1 MTHDDIITSVKK
13 MYFEKMLPLEQKF
26 LYDEFFSPPLKRS
39 DFEAKPMVMLLGQYS
54 VGKTSFIQYL
64 LKRNFPGMRI
74 GPEPTTDK
82 FTAVM
87 WGEEERTIP
96 GNALS
101 VDQERPFTTV
111 ARFGTG
117 FLTKFEASLVP
128 SDMLKSVSFIDT
140 PGVLS
145 GEKQR
150 IGRDYDFPE
159 VAKWFASS
167 SDTILLLF
175 DAHKLD
181 ISDEF
186 RDSIYALKGND
197 EKIKIVL
204 NKADQVTTQQLV
216 RVYGSLM
223 WSLGKV
229 INTPEVMRVYIGSF
243 WDKPYK
249 NMDNEKLFKAEQQ
262 DLLDD
267 LNLLPRNSTIR
278 KVNELVK
285 RARNLRAH
293 MYVLDH
299 VKKLMP
305 TFGREK
311 KQIQVTQ
318 SLADEYQ
325 ELARINKLPVGD
337 FPPTSFYEKVFP
349 LKDFTKFPST
359 NEKLMALMD
368 EILTRDLPN
377 FMTMISPEKPE
388 EEKEIE
394 NNPFGDFDNSWG
406 IPQEFIE
413 KMKVTWNSLSP
424 SGEALTGA
432 QLRNVM
438 MESKAPQEHLKKIW
452 TLSDIQKKAK
462 LDEEEFILAMYLSY
476 EAANGNPP
484 PNVLPDNLVPPSKRS
499 EKDKIFTLGN

>member
-1 MTHDDIITSVKK
+1 MMK
-13 MYFEKMLPLEQKF
+13 
-26 LYDEFFSPPLKRS
+26 FFSPLLRRS
-39 DFEAKPMVMLLGQYS
+39 DFEAKPMVLLLGQYS

-87 WGEEERTIP
+87 YGEEEKSIP

-101 VDQERPFTTV
+101 VDIERPFSPV
-111 ARFGTG
+111 SMFGSG
-117 FLTKFEASLVP
+117 FLSKFEASLVP
-128 SDMLKSVSFIDT
+128 SDILKSVTFIDT

-150 IGRDYDFPE
+150 IGRDYNFAE
-159 VAKWFASS
+159 VVKWFANI

-186 RDSIYALKGND
+186 RDSILALKGND
-197 EKIKIVL
+197 EKIKIIL
-204 NKADQVTTQQLV
+204 NKADQITTQQLV

-249 NMDNEKLFKAEQQ
+249 NIDNEKLFKAEQQ

-267 LNLLPRNSTIR
+267 LNLLPRNATVR

-285 RARNLRAH
+285 RARTLRAH
-293 MYVLDH
+293 IAVIDYVKH
-299 VKKLMP
+299 QMP

-311 KQIQVTQ
+311 KQQQLTT
-318 SLADEYQ
+318 SLQDEYA
-325 ELARINKLPVGD
+325 EISRLTKIPVGD
-337 FPPTSFYEKVFP
+337 FPNVSYYEKVFP
-349 LKDFTKFPST
+349 NKDFTKFNSS
-359 NEKLMALMD
+359 NEKIQTQMD
-368 EILTRDLPN
+368 EILMKELPN
-377 FMTMISPEKPE
+377 FMTMITPEKTAGEHPAE
-388 EEKEIE
+388 LVH
-394 NNPFGDFDNSWG
+394 NPFGDSDDSWA
-406 IPQEFIE
+406 IPKDFQE
-413 KMKVTWNSLSP
+413 KMRNSFNSLSP
-424 SGEALTGA
+424 SGESLTGN
-432 QLRNVM
+432 QLKTVM
-438 MESKAPQEHLKKIW
+438 LETRAAGEHLKKIW
-452 TLSDIQKKAK
+452 TLSDLTKKGK
-462 LDEEEFILAMYLSY
+462 LDQDEYILAMWLAT

-484 PNVLPDNLVPPSKRS
+484 PATLPDELVPPALRT
-499 EKDKIFTLGN
+499 EKDKLFTVSK